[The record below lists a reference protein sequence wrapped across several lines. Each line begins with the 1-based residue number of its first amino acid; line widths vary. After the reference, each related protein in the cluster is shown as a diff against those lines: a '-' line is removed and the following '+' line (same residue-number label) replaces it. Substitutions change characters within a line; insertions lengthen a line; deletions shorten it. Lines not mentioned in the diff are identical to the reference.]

1 MAKPLIFE
9 RFLIMARGVRSV
21 WGSRHP
27 NKAGFTKQHPY
38 KTMNMITTWNPF
50 RDMEAMQDR
59 ILRAMNVSSLRNDA
73 EGRQSLTTTEWT
85 PSVDISEDANGYHI
99 KAELP
104 EVKKEDV
111 HVTVENGVLSIRGE
125 RRFEK
130 EETNRKFHRVERS
143 YGSFLRSFSIPDDT
157 DPSGV
162 SAEYKDGVLNILL
175 PKSEEKKP
183 KRIEVSVN

>member
-1 MAKPLIFE
+1 LVFDHGTPRAHGIRLPAFYPKP
-9 RFLIMARGVRSV
+9 VS
-21 WGSRHP
+21 P
-27 NKAGFTKQHPY
+27 NNPY

-59 ILRAMNVSSLRNDA
+59 ILRAMNVSSPRNDA
-73 EGRQSLTTTEWT
+73 EGKQSLTTTEWT

-111 HVTVENGVLSIRGE
+111 HVTVENSVLSIRGE

-130 EETNRKFHRVERS
+130 EETTRKFHRVERS

-162 SAEYKDGVLNILL
+162 SAEYKDGVLTILL

>member
-1 MAKPLIFE
+1 
-9 RFLIMARGVRSV
+9 
-21 WGSRHP
+21 
-27 NKAGFTKQHPY
+27 
-38 KTMNMITTWNPF
+38 MNMITNWNPF
-50 RDMEAMQDR
+50 REMEAMQDR
-59 ILRAMNVSSLRNDA
+59 ILRAMNLSSARGDA
-73 EGRQSLTTTEWT
+73 EGKQPLTTTEWT
-85 PSVDISEDANGYHI
+85 PSVDISEDEQGYHI

-111 HVTVENGVLSIRGE
+111 QVTVENGVLSIRGE

-143 YGSFLRSFSIPDDT
+143 YGNFMRSFSIPDDS
-157 DPSGV
+157 DPATV
-162 SAEYKDGVLNILL
+162 SAEYKDGVLTVFL